1 MKRTKMLTVLAAL
14 LLILGLA
21 ACGMS
26 KDGKENEGSKET
38 GIASLLA
45 ADPKTTDEASE
56 LHQKL
61 MQKETDILSNNTEL
75 WEKVF
80 MSADKGMAMI
90 EDGGN
95 YGDFLLTTIENSKDQ
110 FTDDEL
116 KLLKDGAEQIRE
128 IEGKLTVLELK
139 FPDCGKKPSEGE
151 MSVPAE
157 NGKPKENSDLMKFPS
172 FEGKDLDG
180 NEVKSSTLF
189 AGNTVTVVNFWFT
202 TCNPC
207 VGELSDLDALNQ
219 DLSKQG
225 GEVIGINSFTLDGD
239 KTAIDEAKAVL
250 DKKGASYRN
259 VYFNTDSEAG
269 KLIETVYAFPTT
281 YVVDRNGNIVGD
293 PIVGA
298 ITEKSQSEA
307 LKKQIDKALKQDMKQ
322 Q

>member
-61 MQKETDILSNNTEL
+61 MQQETAILSENNSL

-95 YGDFLLTTIENSKDQ
+95 YGDFLLTTIESSKDQ

-116 KLLKDGAEQIRE
+116 KLLKDGAEQIRK
-128 IEGKLTVLELK
+128 IEGKLTVLEQK
-139 FPDCGKKPSEGE
+139 FPDCGKKPSEGD

-202 TCNPC
+202 TCSPC
-207 VGELSDLDALNQ
+207 VGELSDLEALNKN
-219 DLSKQG
+219 LSEKG
-225 GEVIGINSFTLDGD
+225 GEVVGINSFTLDGD
-239 KTAIDEAKAVL
+239 KTAISEAKDVL
-250 DKKGASYRN
+250 TKKGASYKN
-259 VYFNTDSEAG
+259 IWFESNSEAG
-269 KLIETVYAFPTT
+269 KFTSGLYSYPTT
-281 YVVDRNGNIVGD
+281 YVVDKNGNIVGD
-293 PIVGA
+293 PIMGA
-298 ITEKSQSEA
+298 ITGKKQSEK
-307 LKKQIDKALKQDMKQ
+307 LNKLIDQAIANSKG
-322 Q
+322 

>member
-61 MQKETDILSNNTEL
+61 MQQETAILSENSSL

-95 YGDFLLTTIENSKDQ
+95 YGDFLLTTIESSKDQ

-128 IEGKLTVLELK
+128 IEGKLTVLEQK
-139 FPDCGKKPSEGE
+139 FPGCGKKPSEGD

-180 NEVKSSTLF
+180 NEAKSSTLF

-202 TCNPC
+202 TCSPC
-207 VGELSDLDALNQ
+207 VGELSDLEALNKS
-219 DLSKQG
+219 LSEKG
-225 GEVIGINSFTLDGD
+225 GEVVGINAFTLDGD
-239 KTAIDEAKAVL
+239 KTAISEAKDVL
-250 DKKGASYRN
+250 TKKGASYKN
-259 VYFNTDSEAG
+259 IWFESNSEAG
-269 KLIETVYAFPTT
+269 KFTSGLYSYPIT
-281 YVVDRNGNIVGD
+281 YVVDKNGNIVGD
-293 PIVGA
+293 PIMGA
-298 ITEKSQSEA
+298 ITGKKQSEK
-307 LKKQIDKALKQDMKQ
+307 LNKLIDQAIANSKG
-322 Q
+322 

>member
-1 MKRTKMLTVLAAL
+1 MKKTKMLTVLAAL

-26 KDGKENEGSKET
+26 KDGKENGGSKET

-61 MQKETDILSNNTEL
+61 MQQETAILSENSSL

-90 EDGGN
+90 KDGGN
-95 YGDFLLTTIENSKDQ
+95 YGDFLLTTIESSKDQ

-116 KLLKDGAEQIRE
+116 KLLKGGAEQIRE
-128 IEGKLTVLELK
+128 IEDKLTVLEQK
-139 FPDCGKKPSEGE
+139 FPDCGKKPSEGD

-180 NEVKSSTLF
+180 NEAKSSTLF

-202 TCNPC
+202 TCSPC
-207 VGELSDLDALNQ
+207 VGELSDLEALNKS
-219 DLSKQG
+219 LSEKG
-225 GEVIGINSFTLDGD
+225 GEVVGINSFTLDGD
-239 KTAIDEAKAVL
+239 KTAISEAKDVL
-250 DKKGASYRN
+250 TKKGASYKN
-259 VYFNTDSEAG
+259 IWFESNSEAG
-269 KLIETVYAFPTT
+269 KFTSGLYSYPIT
-281 YVVDRNGNIVGD
+281 YVVDKNGNIVGD
-293 PIVGA
+293 PITGA
-298 ITEKSQSEA
+298 ITGKKQSEK
-307 LKKQIDKALKQDMKQ
+307 LNELIDQAIANSKG
-322 Q
+322 

>member
-1 MKRTKMLTVLAAL
+1 MKRTKILTVLAAL
-14 LLILGLA
+14 LLILGLT

-61 MQKETDILSNNTEL
+61 MQQETAILSENSSL

-90 EDGGN
+90 KDGGN
-95 YGDFLLTTIENSKDQ
+95 YGDFLLTTIESSKDQ

-116 KLLKDGAEQIRE
+116 KLLKGGAEQIRK
-128 IEGKLTVLELK
+128 IEDKLTVLEQK
-139 FPDCGKKPSEGE
+139 FPDCGKKPSEGD

-180 NEVKSSTLF
+180 NEAKSSTLF

-202 TCNPC
+202 TCGPC
-207 VGELSDLDALNQ
+207 VGELSDLEALNKS
-219 DLSKQG
+219 LSEKG
-225 GEVIGINSFTLDGD
+225 GEVVGINSFTLDGD
-239 KTAIDEAKAVL
+239 KTAISEAKDVL
-250 DKKGASYRN
+250 TKKGASYKN
-259 VYFNTDSEAG
+259 IWFESNSEAG
-269 KLIETVYAFPTT
+269 KFTSGLYSYPIT
-281 YVVDRNGNIVGD
+281 YVVDKNGNIVGD
-293 PIVGA
+293 PITGA
-298 ITEKSQSEA
+298 ITGKKQSEK
-307 LKKQIDKALKQDMKQ
+307 LNELIDQAIANSKG
-322 Q
+322 

>member
-61 MQKETDILSNNTEL
+61 MQQETAILSENSSL

-80 MSADKGMAMI
+80 MSADKDMAMI
-90 EDGGN
+90 KDGGN
-95 YGDFLLTTIENSKDQ
+95 YGDFLLTTIESSKDQ

-116 KLLKDGAEQIRE
+116 KLLKGGAEQIRK
-128 IEGKLTVLELK
+128 IEDKLTVLEQK
-139 FPDCGKKPSEGE
+139 FPDCGKKPSEGD

-180 NEVKSSTLF
+180 NEAKSSTLF

-202 TCNPC
+202 TCGPC
-207 VGELSDLDALNQ
+207 VGELSDLEALNKS
-219 DLSKQG
+219 LSEKG
-225 GEVIGINSFTLDGD
+225 GEVVGINSFTLDGD
-239 KTAIDEAKAVL
+239 KTAISEAKDVL
-250 DKKGASYRN
+250 TKKGASYKN
-259 VYFNTDSEAG
+259 IWFESNSEAG
-269 KLIETVYAFPTT
+269 KFTSGLYSYPTT
-281 YVVDRNGNIVGD
+281 YVVDKNGNIVGD
-293 PIVGA
+293 PITGA
-298 ITEKSQSEA
+298 ITGKKQSEK
-307 LKKQIDKALKQDMKQ
+307 LNELIDQAIANSKG
-322 Q
+322 

>member
-14 LLILGLA
+14 LLILGLT

-61 MQKETDILSNNTEL
+61 MQQETAILSENSSL

-80 MSADKGMAMI
+80 MSADKDMAMI
-90 EDGGN
+90 KDGGN
-95 YGDFLLTTIENSKDQ
+95 YGDFLVTTIESSKDQ
-110 FTDDEL
+110 FTGDEL
-116 KLLKDGAEQIRE
+116 KLLKGGAEQIRK
-128 IEGKLTVLELK
+128 IEDKLTVLEQK
-139 FPDCGKKPSEGE
+139 FPDCGKKPSEGD

-180 NEVKSSTLF
+180 NEAKSSTLF

-202 TCNPC
+202 TCSPC
-207 VGELSDLDALNQ
+207 VGEVSDLEALNKS
-219 DLSKQG
+219 LSEKG
-225 GEVIGINSFTLDGD
+225 GEVVGINSFTLDGD
-239 KTAIDEAKAVL
+239 KTAISEAKDIL
-250 DKKGASYRN
+250 TKKGASYKN
-259 VYFNTDSEAG
+259 IWFESNSEAG
-269 KLIETVYAFPTT
+269 KFTLGLYSYPIT
-281 YVVDRNGNIVGD
+281 YVVDKNGNIVGD
-293 PIVGA
+293 PITGA
-298 ITEKSQSEA
+298 ITG
-307 LKKQIDKALKQDMKQ
+307 KKQLEKLNKLIDQAIANSKG
-322 Q
+322 

>member
-26 KDGKENEGSKET
+26 KDGKENEDSKET

-45 ADPKTTDEASE
+45 ADPKTMDEASE

-61 MQKETDILSNNTEL
+61 MQQETAILSENNFL

-90 EDGGN
+90 ENGGN
-95 YGDFLLTTIENSKDQ
+95 YGDFLLTTIESSKGQ

-128 IEGKLTVLELK
+128 IEGKLTVLEHK
-139 FPDCGKKPSEGE
+139 FPDCGKKPSEGD

-157 NGKPKENSDLMKFPS
+157 NGKPKENSDLVKFPS

-180 NEVKSSTLF
+180 NEAKSSTLF

-202 TCNPC
+202 TCSPC
-207 VGELSDLDALNQ
+207 VGELSDLEALNKI
-219 DLSKQG
+219 LSEKG
-225 GEVIGINSFTLDGD
+225 GEVVGINSFTLDGD
-239 KTAIDEAKAVL
+239 KTAISEAKDVL
-250 DKKGASYRN
+250 TKKGASYKN
-259 VYFNTDSEAG
+259 IWFESNSEAG
-269 KLIETVYAFPTT
+269 KFTSGLYSYPTT
-281 YVVDRNGNIVGD
+281 YVVDKNGNIVGD
-293 PIVGA
+293 PITGA
-298 ITEKSQSEA
+298 ITGKKQSEK
-307 LKKQIDKALKQDMKQ
+307 LNELIDRAIANSKG
-322 Q
+322 

>member
-1 MKRTKMLTVLAAL
+1 MKRTKILTVLAAL
-14 LLILGLA
+14 LLILGLT

-45 ADPKTTDEASE
+45 ADPKTKDEASE

-61 MQKETDILSNNTEL
+61 MQQETAILSENSSL

-90 EDGGN
+90 KDGGN
-95 YGDFLLTTIENSKDQ
+95 YGDFLLTTIESSKDQ

-116 KLLKDGAEQIRE
+116 KLLKDGAEQIRK
-128 IEGKLTVLELK
+128 IEDKLTVLEQK
-139 FPDCGKKPSEGE
+139 FPDCGKKPSEGD

-180 NEVKSSTLF
+180 NEAKSSTLF

-202 TCNPC
+202 TCSPC
-207 VGELSDLDALNQ
+207 VGELSDLEALNKS
-219 DLSKQG
+219 LSEKG
-225 GEVIGINSFTLDGD
+225 GEVVGINSFTLDGD
-239 KTAIDEAKAVL
+239 KTAISEAKDVL
-250 DKKGASYRN
+250 TKKGASYKN
-259 VYFNTDSEAG
+259 IWFESNSEAG
-269 KLIETVYAFPTT
+269 KFTSGLYSYPIT
-281 YVVDRNGNIVGD
+281 YVVDKNGNIVGD
-293 PIVGA
+293 PITGA
-298 ITEKSQSEA
+298 ITGKKQSEK
-307 LKKQIDKALKQDMKQ
+307 LNKLIDQAIANSKG
-322 Q
+322 